1 MMETSYSSSS
11 VASWPH
17 CFRMLMAS
25 DWLVPWRRIPS
36 MLSSRSP
43 GLMVPSL
50 EREREGERERERERE
65 KEREISNVSSIQNV
79 FPPEPVLHWVQTS
92 TQHY

>member
-1 MMETSYSSSS
+1 MMETSYSISR

-50 EREREGERERERERE
+50 EIERDRVRERERARK
-65 KEREISNVSSIQNV
+65 KEVSNGSSTQNV
-79 FPPEPVLHWVQTS
+79 FPP
-92 TQHY
+92 